1 MISGYLP
8 LLICGTGTTGTTYK
22 NYGSHASDYKQ
33 YDPFGGGFSTLQF
46 TLETLFEEYEKLH
59 NNWSRSNVDLELV
72 RYLGAEFKLYRG
84 TDVDFIFTY
93 NRKPPFTD
101 SQITGASLHPG
112 VLMTKKRKRIL
123 PSFKTRPKGHTTTRV
138 KIRPPTLFVDK
149 WYFQKDL
156 STIPLLTVGATTASL
171 RFPFC
176 SPQTDNPCVYFLV
189 LNKFYNTRM
198 SIQATHLET
207 NYTSLMDQLKN
218 KFGTPKGTPITNEE
232 RLGTVF
238 NTFKTQEHIKNPEY
252 TQYKY
257 KDTDTPFENSFYKK
271 NNSLWGDLVYKKDIV
286 DGMKTNAANMYQ
298 SRALSTYTGSQY
310 LNFKT
315 GMYSAIFLSD
325 QRLSPDYPGLYMT
338 VIYNPANDKGVGN
351 KVWFDWCTKQDT
363 TWKDTPA
370 RVPIVD
376 VPLWAA
382 LNGYSDYCAKYF
394 HHAGVV
400 KEGRLTIISPYTQ
413 PPLTD
418 KDNTD
423 MGFIPYDFNFGNSK
437 MPDGNSYIPIEYR
450 FNWYPCMF
458 HQQNLMNDIVQSGP
472 FAYHGDVKS
481 CTLVTKYKFKFLF
494 GGNPIPQ
501 QTIKDPSKQPDWPIP
516 GTGTLPR
523 TVQIADPRLLHEG
536 YYFRAWD
543 LRRGLFGEKAI
554 KRMSAESLT
563 SDFITGP
570 PKRSRFEVPAIASGD
585 SPLQERKCPLWWQ
598 SEQETT
604 SQESE
609 EEQKTPKTIE
619 QQLKLQLF
627 EQKQIKWQLQY
638 MFKQLVKT
646 QHHLHVPI
654 IH

>member
-1 MISGYLP
+1 MLSISPDYPKTNWTALTTN
-8 LLICGTGTTGTTYK
+8 LKTNITTQYETKKTGTLD
-22 NYGSHASDYKQ
+22 NYND
-33 YDPFGGGFSTLQF
+33 T
-46 TLETLFEEYEKLH
+46 
-59 NNWSRSNVDLELV
+59 
-72 RYLGAEFKLYRG
+72 
-84 TDVDFIFTY
+84 
-93 NRKPPFTD
+93 NRW
-101 SQITGASLHPG
+101 G
-112 VLMTKKRKRIL
+112 V
-123 PSFKTRPKGHTTTRV
+123 
-138 KIRPPTLFVDK
+138 
-149 WYFQKDL
+149 
-156 STIPLLTVGATTASL
+156 
-171 RFPFC
+171 
-176 SPQTDNPCVYFLV
+176 
-189 LNKFYNTRM
+189 
-198 SIQATHLET
+198 
-207 NYTSLMDQLKN
+207 
-218 KFGTPKGTPITNEE
+218 
-232 RLGTVF
+232 VF
-238 NTFKTQEHIKNPEY
+238 NTFKTEEHLFQPAAKTYKNSNTTTATGKQYSDY
-252 TQYKY
+252 T
-257 KDTDTPFENSFYKK
+257 
-271 NNSLWGDLVYKKDIV
+271 SLWGDYIYNDKIV
-286 DGMKTNAANMYQ
+286 DGFIQNAQKYFDARKGTVVT
-298 SRALSTYTGSQY
+298 SSQY
-310 LNFKT
+310 LNHKT

-394 HHAGVV
+394 HHAGVI

-570 PKRSRFEVPAIASGD
+570 PKRSRFEVPANVGDDYSSKEQKWHPWPD
-585 SPLQERKCPLWWQ
+585 SPGAEAQ
-598 SEQETT
+598 S
-604 SQESE
+604 SDE
-609 EEQKTPKTIE
+609 EEKEVQTPIL
-619 QQLKLQLF
+619 QHQLREHLR
-627 EQKQIKWQLQY
+627 EQKVLKSQIK
-638 MFKQLVKT
+638 FVIKQLMKT
-646 QHHLHVPI
+646 QSHLHVPYYP
-654 IH
+654 